1 MTFFVQGDVD
11 KRGDM
16 LRACH
21 LEVYNIE
28 RDMMVITA
36 DGNSVVFDK
45 EEYMGMLRDS
55 KTVADNFSSLQQ

>member
-1 MTFFVQGDVD
+1 MQGDID

-36 DGNSVVFDK
+36 DGNSAVFDK
-45 EEYMGMLRDS
+45 EEYLSMLKDS
-55 KTVADNFSSLQQ
+55 KSVADNFNSL